1 MRKTVTAAVFALV
14 ACLALSAVALGSSVH
29 GTNGKD
35 RIRGTNGKDRINA
48 RAGNDRVKA
57 RGGNDRVR
65 GGSGRDRLNGGR
77 GADHLAG
84 NAGPDVITGGPGPD
98 TITGGDGDD
107 VIDARDGSVDT
118 VTCGGGDDVAKLDAD
133 DVIGDATA
141 ENPDGSCETVLR
153 GDEAD
158 DPAEEH
164 HGGRDCPKHGDTTP
178 DDPADTPSEEG

>member
-77 GADHLAG
+77 G
-84 NAGPDVITGGPGPD
+84 
-98 TITGGDGDD
+98 
-107 VIDARDGSVDT
+107 
-118 VTCGGGDDVAKLDAD
+118 
-133 DVIGDATA
+133 
-141 ENPDGSCETVLR
+141 
-153 GDEAD
+153 
-158 DPAEEH
+158 
-164 HGGRDCPKHGDTTP
+164 GGR
-178 DDPADTPSEEG
+178 PARHRRPRGLPRGPAAPT